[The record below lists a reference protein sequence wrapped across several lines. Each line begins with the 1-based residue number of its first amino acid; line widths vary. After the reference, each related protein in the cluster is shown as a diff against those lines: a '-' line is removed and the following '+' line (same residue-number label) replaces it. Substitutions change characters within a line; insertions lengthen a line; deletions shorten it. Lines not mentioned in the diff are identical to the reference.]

1 MARNYTLEDVETLR
15 GKSGVSYEEA
25 VALLDKYDGDV
36 ARALIELEKRG
47 QLDTKEKQGGKYTL
61 EDACS
66 WVQKMWTKGLKT
78 RVVVERK
85 GERLVSLSVLFLIL
99 MLILGP
105 YAMVAAVV
113 LMLLSGCSVS
123 VQGENEQKQT
133 ILKGE
138 EAAQEEEVAEA
149 EETPAEDAQEAVA
162 GEEKDDDFPSI
173 TIS

>member
-1 MARNYTLEDVETLR
+1 MAKNYTLEDVETLR
-15 GKSGVSYEEA
+15 SKAGVSYEEA

-47 QLDTKEKQGGKYTL
+47 QLGAKAAQSSKFSL
-61 EDACS
+61 EDAFA
-66 WVQKMWTKGLKT
+66 WVNNLWQKGLRT
-78 RVVVERK
+78 RICVERK
-85 GERLVSLSVLFLIL
+85 GEVLINLSVLFLIF

-123 VQGENEQKQT
+123 MQNESEKKQT
-133 ILKGE
+133 IIGGEQAEVENVSEE
-138 EAAQEEEVAEA
+138 EAPQEA
-149 EETPAEDAQEAVA
+149 ENPAD
-162 GEEKDDDFPSI
+162 EEKDDDDFPSI